1 MFEQATRNKLRFST
15 PQGQITTE
23 DLWDLPL
30 TSTTGRA
37 NLDQIAVALFTELSN
52 NKNISF
58 VTETAKTDQTS
69 QLKFEIVKHI
79 IGIRKTENEA
89 AALART
95 NREKKQ
101 QLLSL
106 INQKENEQL
115 AGKSLDDLRK
125 MAESM

>member
-1 MFEQATRNKLRFST
+1 MFEMATRNKLRFST
-15 PQGQITTE
+15 PQGQISVE

-37 NLDQIAVALFTELSN
+37 NLDSIAVALFTELSN

-58 VTETAKTDQTS
+58 VTETAKTDQTT

-101 QLLSL
+101 QLLAL

>member
-1 MFEQATRNKLRFST
+1 MFELATRNKLRFTS
-15 PQGQITTE
+15 PQGQISVE

-37 NLDQIAVALFTELSN
+37 NLDEIAIGLYTELSN

-58 VTETAKTDQTS
+58 VSEATKNDTILQT
-69 QLKFEIVKHI
+69 KFEIVKHI
-79 IGIRKTENEA
+79 IGVRKMENEA
-89 AALART
+89 ASLART

-101 QLLSL
+101 QLLAL
-106 INQKENEQL
+106 IAQKENEQL
-115 AGKSLDDLRK
+115 AGTSLDELRK